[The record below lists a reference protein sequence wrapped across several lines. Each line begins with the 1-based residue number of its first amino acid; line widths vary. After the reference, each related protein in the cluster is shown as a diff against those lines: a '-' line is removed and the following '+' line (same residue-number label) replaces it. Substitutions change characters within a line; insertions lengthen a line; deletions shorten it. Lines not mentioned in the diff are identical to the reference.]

1 MKFRESF
8 EKKSLIVMEEER
20 NEEKSKEK
28 EEEEGEREEGRRKGE
43 EQKGRG
49 GGGDGKS
56 IEGEMRCN
64 MTSVSQS
71 EFISI
76 SGRNMNTSIE

>member
-1 MKFRESF
+1 MYHKILGEEGEFVKFRESF

-49 GGGDGKS
+49 G
-56 IEGEMRCN
+56 EEMEKALR
-64 MTSVSQS
+64 
-71 EFISI
+71 EK
-76 SGRNMNTSIE
+76 